1 MKNLDDWFL
10 QYRTHAV
17 HGKQKKIRSGTSH
30 KPLKN
35 NTALT
40 NLQAAAR
47 KHPEVMVKIPKRQL
61 AELEQII
68 TEHVKRVGIIIQE
81 HRTRQE
87 N

>member
-47 KHPEVMVKIPKRQL
+47 KHPEVMVKIPKRHSQNSKGMKG
-61 AELEQII
+61 IRNHW
-68 TEHVKRVGIIIQE
+68 TTFHGTVKSF
-81 HRTRQE
+81 
-87 N
+87 